1 MGARLVDHAT
11 QYAKRVASG
20 RVLAGPHVRA
30 ACSRHLRDLECGAER
45 GLVWDKRAAHR
56 AIQFFP
62 DVLRLA
68 GGEWEGRPYQ
78 LLDWQ
83 AFIVGAL
90 FGWCDPHGHR
100 RYRVAYVETGKGSGK
115 SPLAAGI
122 GLYGLV
128 ADGEPRAE
136 IYAAATKRD
145 QAMVLFRDAVAM
157 VDQSPRLSAR
167 VRKSGVGENVWNLSY
182 LSQGSFFRAISS
194 DEGQSGP
201 RPHIALLDEVHE
213 HRDGRMVELMRA
225 GTKGRRQALLFM
237 ITNSGVG
244 RSSYCWERHDY
255 ATKVAAGALDDDS
268 LFSYVC
274 ALDEGEEP
282 FDDPACWPKANPSL
296 GITIPSKYLE
306 EQIREARGM
315 PSKEALVRRLNFC
328 QWVDASTPFLSL
340 ETWRRG
346 AEAPSEE
353 ILRVGPVYA
362 GLDLS
367 SRQDLTALVLTARA
381 PDGTEHV
388 RPYFWA
394 PAEGVRER
402 SDRDR
407 APYDVWARQGLLEL
421 TPGVSIGYDWVAH
434 RLAELSGRY
443 PIRALRYDR
452 WRIADLKRELDRI
465 GCRLPLEEHGQG
477 YRDMSPSVDNLEALV
492 TAGRLRHGMHPIL
505 TWCVSNT
512 VATQDAAGNRKPD
525 KSKATGRI
533 DGLVALAMALA
544 TKPEPPAFPYHAR
557 GIRSIDL
564 RAGA

>member
-1 MGARLVDHAT
+1 MAARLVDRAT

-20 RVLAGPHVRA
+20 RVLSGPHVRA
-30 ACSRHLRDLECGAER
+30 ACARHLLDLECGADR
-45 GLVWDKRAAHR
+45 GITWDKRAAHR

-68 GGEWEGRPYQ
+68 GGEWEGRPYE

-83 AFIVGAL
+83 AFIVGSL
-90 FGWCDPHGHR
+90 FGWRGPSGYR
-100 RYRVAYVETGKGSGK
+100 RYRVAYIETGKGSGK

-167 VRKSGVGENVWNLSY
+167 VKKSGIGENVWNLSY
-182 LSQGSFFRAISS
+182 LAHGSFFRAISS

-225 GTKGRRQALLFM
+225 GTKGRRQAMLFM

-255 ATKVAAGALDDDS
+255 AAKVASGALEDDA

-282 FDDPACWPKANPSL
+282 FEDTDCWPKANPSL
-296 GITIPSKYLE
+296 GITIPTKYLE

-315 PSKEALVRRLNFC
+315 PSKEAMVRRLNFC
-328 QWVDASTPFLSL
+328 QWVDAANPFLSL
-340 ETWRRG
+340 EVWRRG

-353 ILRVGPVYA
+353 ILRAGPVYA

-367 SRQDLTALVLTARA
+367 SRQDLTSMVLTARA
-381 PDGTEHV
+381 ADGTEHV

-394 PAEGVRER
+394 PEDGVRER

-421 TPGVSIGYDWVAH
+421 TPGTSIGYDWVAR
-434 RLAELSGRY
+434 RLAELSARY

-452 WRIADLKRELDRI
+452 WRIEDLKRELDRI

-505 TWCVSNT
+505 TWCVSNA
-512 VATQDAAGNRKPD
+512 VVTQDAAGNRKPD
-525 KSKATGRI
+525 KTKATGRI

-544 TKPEPPAFPYHAR
+544 TKPEPMIFPYHAR
-557 GIRSIDL
+557 GIRAIDL
-564 RAGA
+564 RAPL

>member
-1 MGARLVDHAT
+1 MAARLTDAT
-11 QYAKRVASG
+11 TRYARRVASG
-20 RVLAGPHVRA
+20 RVVAGPHVRA
-30 ACSRHLRDLECGAER
+30 ACARHLADLDTARDR
-45 GLVWDKRAAHR
+45 GLLWDKRAAHR
-56 AIQFFP
+56 AIQFYP

-68 GGEWEGRPYQ
+68 GGEWEGRPYH
-78 LLDWQ
+78 LLEWQ
-83 AFIVGAL
+83 AFIVGSL
-90 FGWCDPHGHR
+90 FGWRNAEGYR
-100 RYRVAYVETGKGSGK
+100 RFRVAYVETGKGSGK
-115 SPLAAGI
+115 SPLAAGL

-157 VDQSPRLSAR
+157 VDQSPPLASR
-167 VRKSGVGENVWNLSY
+167 VKKSGIGENVWNLSY
-182 LSQGSFFRAISS
+182 LSRGSFFRAISS

-225 GTKGRRQALLFM
+225 GTKGRRHALIFM

-244 RSSYCWERHDY
+244 RTSYCWERHDY
-255 ATKVAAGALDDDS
+255 ATKVASGILEDDAQ
-268 LFSYVC
+268 FSYVC
-274 ALDEGEEP
+274 SLDEGEEP
-282 FDDPACWPKANPSL
+282 FQDRDCWPKANPSL
-296 GITIPSKYLE
+296 GITIPAKYLE

-315 PSKEALVRRLNFC
+315 PSKEATVRRLNFC
-328 QWVDASTPFLSL
+328 QWVDAADPFLSIDI
-340 ETWRRG
+340 WRRS
-346 AEAPSEE
+346 ADPPDEAV
-353 ILRVGPVYA
+353 LRAGPCYA

-367 SRQDLTALVLTARA
+367 GRQDLTALVLSARDA
-381 PDGTEHV
+381 IGTEHV
-388 RPYFWA
+388 KPFFWA
-394 PAEGVRER
+394 PADGVRER
-402 SDRDR
+402 AERDR

-421 TPGVSIGYDWVAH
+421 TPGASIDYAWVA
-434 RLAELSGRY
+434 RKLAELAGRY

-452 WRIADLKRELDRI
+452 WRIEDLRRELDRI

-477 YRDMSPSVDNLEALV
+477 YKDMSPSIDNLESLAIS
-492 TAGRLRHGMHPIL
+492 GRLRHGMHPIL
-505 TWCVSNT
+505 TWCVSNA
-512 VATQDAAGNRKPD
+512 VATQDPAGNRKPD

-564 RAGA
+564 RAST